1 MSDTATPSDVLAAK
15 SIDVN
20 DPAQMT
26 AWATELDLSE
36 ERLREVIEMIGP
48 MTAAIR
54 FYVASPKFRSGN
66 EAVAS

>member
-1 MSDTATPSDVLAAK
+1 MTDQTPPSDALAAK
-15 SIDVN
+15 SIDPN
-20 DPAQMT
+20 DPVQMT
-26 AWATELDLSE
+26 AWSTELELSE